1 MFEKP
6 TMEMVEFESEEIMT
20 ASTTVESDPNL
31 QEWDSTTPWD
41 EN

>member
-20 ASTTVESDPNL
+20 VSTTVESDPDL
-31 QEWDSTTPWD
+31 AEWDSTKTW
-41 EN
+41 